1 MSDIPGQFKERGPQ
15 ARECERERKRKTG
28 LDDGPV
34 GVRGAA

>member
-15 ARECERERKRKTG
+15 ARERERERKTG